1 MGAIWSAH
9 LKVFF
14 ANWLIL
20 ECEISL
26 SEDFATD
33 VTLNIGNDSKYYI
46 IKQLQ

>member
-20 ECEISL
+20 ECEISV
-26 SEDFATD
+26 SEDVTAD
-33 VTLNIGNDSKYYI
+33 VTLHCRCWLKKKNKI
-46 IKQLQ
+46 IKQ